1 MNKYNLEIIMV
12 LMFIFVFYM
21 IVYKKENFNIEIDQ
35 RCKKKGQVFSDFM
48 PGTICI
54 GPGKVKII

>member
-1 MNKYNLEIIMV
+1 MILLLLYNKV
-12 LMFIFVFYM
+12 
-21 IVYKKENFNIEIDQ
+21 KKETFSIENDD